1 MTSPRYAAA
10 EAELLR
16 LEKAVAAISTNLVDL
31 DDNPARKELDRT
43 RLTGRTASAW
53 AAASDALTRLWDG
66 YRLLT
71 ELIARARAISGQRRI
86 SDAERAEFA
95 HEVLGESITL
105 STEVVPLAQRGLLG
119 PGHVTTVCTP
129 AELLSV
135 MEQAFTTAVAV
146 AIRAGEVWDKML
158 PAAADAAA
166 ALEHVRRLGGDAAT
180 LAEADRR
187 LGAFT
192 ATLAGDP
199 LGVDE
204 RDLQAIRVLIDRA
217 DAERT
222 SATELRSALEQR
234 LADARRLL
242 DSLAEAQAAAISAT
256 EAAAGRFLPRELLA
270 VAPGGDLR
278 PDLAAIEALAAAG
291 HWSLISPRLA
301 DWTRRARERH
311 TALRE
316 AAAHNAGLLAARN
329 ELRGRLDAYQAK
341 ALRRGLGEHP
351 RLVPLHEAARAAL
364 WTAPCDLGTARA
376 AVNAYQDALTATI
389 ARDTR

>member
-301 DWTRRARERH
+301 D
-311 TALRE
+311 
-316 AAAHNAGLLAARN
+316 
-329 ELRGRLDAYQAK
+329 
-341 ALRRGLGEHP
+341 
-351 RLVPLHEAARAAL
+351 
-364 WTAPCDLGTARA
+364 
-376 AVNAYQDALTATI
+376 
-389 ARDTR
+389 

>member
-1 MTSPRYAAA
+1 MTAPTYAAA

-16 LEKAVAAISTNLVDL
+16 LETAVAAISTNLVDL
-31 DDNPARKELDRT
+31 DDNPARKELDKT
-43 RLTGRTASAW
+43 RLTGRTATAW
-53 AAASDALTRLWDG
+53 NDASDALTRLWDG

-71 ELIARARAISGQRRI
+71 ELIGRARAISGQRRI

-129 AELLSV
+129 AELLSA
-135 MEQAFTTAVAV
+135 MERAFTTAVAV
-146 AIRAGEVWDKML
+146 ATKAGEVWDKML

-166 ALEHVRRLGGDAAT
+166 ALDHVRRLGGDAVA

-204 RDLQAIRVLIDRA
+204 RDLQDVRALIDRA

-222 SATELRSALEQR
+222 SAAELRSALEQR

-242 DSLAEAQAAAISAT
+242 ADVASAAAAAEKAY
-256 EAAAGRFLPRELLA
+256 EAAADRFRPRDLF
-270 VAPGGDLR
+270 VVGGGDLR

-291 HWSLISPRLA
+291 HWPLISPRLA
-301 DWTRRARERH
+301 DWTRRARERLA
-311 TALRE
+311 ALRE
-316 AAAHNAGLLAARN
+316 AAGHNAGLLATRN

-341 ALRRGLGEHP
+341 ALSRGLGEHP
-351 RLVPLHEAARAAL
+351 SLVLLHDAARTVL
-364 WTAPCDLGTARA
+364 YTAPCDLTTARA

-389 ARDTR
+389 ARNGR